1 MAERRSQGALTRR
14 GLSFPDQTED
24 VLRRQ
29 ILSGERA
36 PGERLN
42 EVQIAAEL
50 AVSRGPVREAM
61 QRLSRDGLIRFEP
74 HKGAFVRRL
83 GPAEVVSLFEV
94 RISLET
100 TAAGLAAE
108 RRTTKDLTQLD
119 RMLSRAKSEMADS
132 EHAHYPRHLDL
143 HGLIAKLSGNEKLR
157 QLIDQVNQEL
167 QLMRA
172 ASGFQPERA
181 LGAID
186 EHAAIV
192 IAIAAGD
199 VTAAS
204 EGMNSHLRRAL
215 SSTLQ
220 LLEQEEQPAG
230 HVISGSPPKIPGSRQ
245 AGEPLKQR

>member
-1 MAERRSQGALTRR
+1 MTERRAQSLVTRG

-50 AVSRGPVREAM
+50 SVSRGPVREAM
-61 QRLSRDGLIRFEP
+61 QRLSRDGLIRVVP

-83 GPAEVVSLFEV
+83 GTAEIVSLYEV
-94 RISLET
+94 RMSLES

-108 RRTTKDLTQLD
+108 RRTAEDLAQLHD
-119 RMLSRAKSEMADS
+119 MLSRTKNEMKDK

-143 HGLIAKLSGNEKLR
+143 HGLIADFSYNDKLR

-181 LGAID
+181 LGATD
-186 EHAAIV
+186 EHSIIIGA
-192 IAIAAGD
+192 IAIGSAA
-199 VTAAS
+199 AAS
-204 EGMNSHLRRAL
+204 EAMNSHLRRAL
-215 SSTLQ
+215 ASTLQ
-220 LLEQEEQPAG
+220 LLEQEE
-230 HVISGSPPKIPGSRQ
+230 
-245 AGEPLKQR
+245 E